1 MRGLLGL
8 TFSWSVLL
16 AEFLPPPQTCSR
28 TQFQTELHK
37 MAAATLTLCMLL
49 CCTPADALRT
59 PGGASSRMSR
69 RECGL
74 LGALSAVAS
83 APALAYD
90 TAKTAKPDFASQE
103 KKRLAR
109 EALTATNDAR
119 LEPYLQALRLA
130 NDGQPVDSAVLAYSL
145 SSWQRY
151 ALGTIVWAT
160 Q

>member
-1 MRGLLGL
+1 
-8 TFSWSVLL
+8 
-16 AEFLPPPQTCSR
+16 
-28 TQFQTELHK
+28 
-37 MAAATLTLCMLL
+37 
-49 CCTPADALRT
+49 
-59 PGGASSRMSR
+59 MSR

>member
-1 MRGLLGL
+1 
-8 TFSWSVLL
+8 
-16 AEFLPPPQTCSR
+16 
-28 TQFQTELHK
+28 